1 MTLGESPHR
10 FVAALALTLLITG
23 CTGTNNYGSNLPY
36 DAWRLGFFAPN
47 YMEVWIETADAVDIN
62 DRWFKRAMSG
72 VSSVSNPP
80 NLKGNP
86 KGWPKRPGDGAGKYV
101 YGADL
106 PRFIYVRWQS
116 LAEPQTYQAYIEI
129 PQATRE
135 VMLKGERA
143 FCSGRNKWITGYRKA
158 ITIGLAPGGIAKTW
172 VHGGCLDPIEVSR
185 VQGKVVKTGP
195 FEGYSDGKYYRAPKP
210 AAQAYVDK
218 FGIPYDSW

>member
-1 MTLGESPHR
+1 MNHGKNLR
-10 FVAALALTLLITG
+10 RLLTLLAVGLLISG
-23 CTGTNNYGSNLPY
+23 CSGTNSHRARLPY

-47 YMEVWIETADAVDIN
+47 YMEVWIETADAVDIH

-72 VSSVSNPP
+72 VSAVSNPP

-116 LAEPQTYQAYIEI
+116 LAEPQTYYAYIEI
-129 PQATRE
+129 PEATRQ

-143 FCSGRNKWITGYRKA
+143 FCKADGKWITGYREN
-158 ITIGLAPGGIAKTW
+158 IVIGLAPGGIAKAW
-172 VHGGCLDPIEVSR
+172 INGGCLDPIEINR
-185 VQGKVVKTGP
+185 VQGKVVTKGP
-195 FEGYSDGKYYRAPKP
+195 YLGESGGQYGLKLEPD
-210 AAQAYVDK
+210 AQAYIDA